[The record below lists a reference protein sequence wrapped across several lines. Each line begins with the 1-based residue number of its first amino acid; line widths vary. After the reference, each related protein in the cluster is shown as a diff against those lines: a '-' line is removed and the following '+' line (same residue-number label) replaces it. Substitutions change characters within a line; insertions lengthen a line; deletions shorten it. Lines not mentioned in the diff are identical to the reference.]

1 MKFMHKAAK
10 KWPKAAFG
18 PRDRD
23 TEANGPSKLANK
35 SGDKATAKSNTKL
48 PQN

>member
-10 KWPKAAFG
+10 KWPKAT
-18 PRDRD
+18 RD
-23 TEANGPSKLANK
+23 TEANGPSNQANK
-35 SGDKATAKSNTKL
+35 SGGDKATAKSNTKL